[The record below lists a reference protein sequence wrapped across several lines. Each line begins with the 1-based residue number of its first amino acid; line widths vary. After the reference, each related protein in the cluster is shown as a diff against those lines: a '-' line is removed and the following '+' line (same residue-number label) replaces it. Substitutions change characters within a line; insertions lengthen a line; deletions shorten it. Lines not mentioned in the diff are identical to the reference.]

1 MFDEEPRGETAAT
14 KSFFFISIDPF
25 FLRVPVVIFARS
37 LGSLDSRI
45 SRVRSLRRSSR
56 ARLSRETIE
65 CFHSPGQHLCKL
77 IGTKDSVCIRKEF
90 NSHRTGLGHQHGR
103 RFIVLGHQYG
113 RRDVM

>member
-56 ARLSRETIE
+56 ARLSRETITSVHRILSSKEAANRILFFAVFSLSGSSTSDVE
-65 CFHSPGQHLCKL
+65 CDNRG
-77 IGTKDSVCIRKEF
+77 
-90 NSHRTGLGHQHGR
+90 
-103 RFIVLGHQYG
+103 
-113 RRDVM
+113 

>member
-45 SRVRSLRRSSR
+45 FR
-56 ARLSRETIE
+56 ARS
-65 CFHSPGQHLCKL
+65 FN
-77 IGTKDSVCIRKEF
+77 TKFVRASFERDYSVCSPYFKLQGSR
-90 NSHRTGLGHQHGR
+90 
-103 RFIVLGHQYG
+103 
-113 RRDVM
+113 